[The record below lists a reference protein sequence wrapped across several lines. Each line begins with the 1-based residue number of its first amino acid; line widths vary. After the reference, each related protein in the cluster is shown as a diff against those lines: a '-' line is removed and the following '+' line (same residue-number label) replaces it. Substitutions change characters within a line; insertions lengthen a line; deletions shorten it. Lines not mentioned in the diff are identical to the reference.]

1 MRMIEES
8 VGGSELREAGCNLQA
23 KLPHPP
29 PFCSMSR
36 ESTSPSLS
44 AEGAKQLRYDRAYM
58 RMAQVWGGLSHC
70 QRKQV
75 GALIV
80 KDRMIIADGF
90 NGAPSGFPN
99 PCEDDGGDT
108 HWYVLHAEANAITK
122 LARSNNSSAG
132 ATLYIT
138 LSPCRECA
146 KLIHQV
152 GIQRVVYAQSYKDI
166 SGLSFL
172 ASAGVEV
179 VHLPEAGGE
188 ASLDPHQTPA

>member
-1 MRMIEES
+1 MR
-8 VGGSELREAGCNLQA
+8 RAGCNLQP
-23 KLPHPP
+23 LTLLLRL
-29 PFCSMSR
+29 SMDKDDASLA
-36 ESTSPSLS
+36 LS
-44 AEGAKQLRYDRAYM
+44 APRAKQLRYDRAYM
-58 RMAQVWGGLSHC
+58 RMAQVWGELSHC

-90 NGAPSGFPN
+90 NGSPTGFPN
-99 PCEDDGGDT
+99 PCEDDVGDT

-152 GIQRVVYAQSYKDI
+152 GIERVVFSQAYKDP
-166 SGLSFL
+166 SGLAFL
-172 ASAGVEV
+172 SSAGVEV
-179 VHLPEAGGE
+179 VHLADDVPP
-188 ASLDPHQTPA
+188 L